1 MIIMIIDYDDQI
13 LVTMI
18 ITILIIINVINVKT
32 ILKLY
37 WSLTKH
43 IDY

>member
-1 MIIMIIDYDDQI
+1 MIIDYDDQI

-18 ITILIIINVINVKT
+18 ITILIIINVINIKT

-37 WSLTKH
+37 
-43 IDY
+43 